1 MAGGWGSRKRL
12 VLGLISSFA
21 LVLILLLAGVAQ
33 ADEFQKLSRFGPDS
47 TEASN
52 FERIDSLALDQQEGF
67 VYVLDRDGLGGALL
81 RFDSDGDAVPFS
93 GSSPYIE
100 GNKIGGLSPLVFG
113 EEAYRIGTKVAV
125 DSTAHR
131 FYVTERNSL
140 RAFEANGEPAEFS
153 AGPGAG
159 SDELPGFTDLN
170 SVAVDDSGNIYTSD
184 YTAGTFSVF
193 APSGALLTSF
203 PVTSP
208 FGLAVNSTGTIL
220 ALPTTPG
227 GHNEIRLFTPN
238 SLPVSESTTY
248 TESAFASSGGS
259 TSFSGVASDAAT
271 GEVYA
276 LVTNFNTTWVRRYD
290 SSGTLVES
298 IGEPGTSTEESSA
311 LGGLA
316 TGIAVLDEEVS
327 LQKNESVKFYTGD
340 FIPESDGTVEESKV
354 ALFGIRRVID
364 APDVTNLRASNITS
378 DSARLLGSVDPNL
391 KSTTYRFEY
400 GLEDCST
407 SVCSSV
413 PVGEAGVGS
422 GLTAVAVSQVIT
434 GLAAGT
440 LYHYRIVAKNELG
453 EDEERG
459 TFSTAAMAGTGFDLS
474 DDRVWEMVS
483 PPNKAGA
490 SLKPRA
496 GLVQAAAG
504 GDGIVYPARGSIE
517 VNPEGNRSREPS
529 SIFSRRGSPGWSS
542 KDITPP
548 NSRTAPLSSSAEF
561 KLFSPELKQALLLP
575 HDGTQLSPLTTER
588 TPYLWEDAEPP
599 VYTPLVTGKEGV
611 ANVPPGTEFGG
622 NPLGDGPLEFAG
634 ANRDLTDIVLIGR
647 VPLAVGAPTPS
658 LYHWKAGQLSPINV
672 LPDDEAVEPGE
683 MVKSELLGSA
693 PASLRHAVS
702 EDGSRIFWS
711 GGGFA
716 GNTADSLYL
725 RDTEDDESVRLDVK
739 QPGGSGFG
747 QAAPRFQAANPD
759 GTTVVF
765 KDSQQLT
772 EDASPSG
779 SDLYRCEI
787 SPVDPSSGCATLTDI
802 TGSTES
808 DEESAEVLGLVSGL
822 SEDTASVYFVAQGI
836 LDPTP
841 NFHGDTAQPG
851 QPNLYLGRDGEVR
864 FIATLSEDDA
874 PNWALGGGQVGAGS
888 ALSAAASPSGRY
900 LAFMSERSLTDQAH
914 LDAETAVPVQ
924 QAFVYDS
931 ATDEVVCASCDPL
944 GAAPTGGI
952 SGGLAS
958 PIDSQGQWIGQ
969 SVAAVLPQP
978 IGGLTQSSSPYQ
990 PRAMLDNGR
999 LFFNAFSPLVAAD
1012 ANGQWDA
1019 YQFEP
1024 IGVGDCSAS
1033 TNGRAV
1039 VRADGGCISLLSSG
1053 TGTEEA
1059 AFLDASVSG
1068 DDVFFFTPAQ
1078 LSVRDKDFEL
1088 DVYDAR
1094 VGGVADRL
1102 LPESECTG
1110 EACRPAVAPP
1120 ATSNPLSSTFAGSGN
1135 VKSAKKCPKGKRKVR
1150 RGGKTKCIRKKAH
1163 QRHHKKASQNERG
1176 SR

>member
-1 MAGGWGSRKRL
+1 MA
-12 VLGLISSFA
+12 LGLVSS
-21 LVLILLLAGVAQ
+21 LLLASILFPAGVAQ
-33 ADEFQKLSRFGPDS
+33 AENFEKLSRFGPDG
-47 TEASN
+47 TELSD
-52 FERIDSLALDQQEGF
+52 FEQIDSLALDEQDGY
-67 VYVLDRDGLGGALL
+67 VYVLDHDGLGAALL
-81 RFDSDGDAVPFS
+81 RFDLDGDLVPFPGDS
-93 GSSPYIE
+93 TYIE
-100 GNKIGGLSPLVFG
+100 GNKIGELNPYAFEGG
-113 EEAYRIGTKVAV
+113 EPEAAYRIGTKVAV
-125 DSTAHR
+125 DGTTHR
-131 FYVTERNSL
+131 IYVTEPNSL
-140 RAFEANGEPAEFS
+140 QAFEADGEPAEFS

-159 SDELPGFTDLN
+159 TSEIPGFAEL
-170 SVAVDDSGNIYTSD
+170 SGVAIDVSGNIYTSD
-184 YTAGTFSVF
+184 YSGTVSVF
-193 APSGALLTSF
+193 APTGAPLTSF
-203 PVTSP
+203 SVSRPSAVAVNASGIVFVLPASGGNVEIRRFTPSTFPVSEGTTYVENS
-208 FGLAVNSTGTIL
+208 FAHTVGSALYAGLAVD
-220 ALPTTPG
+220 
-227 GHNEIRLFTPN
+227 
-238 SLPVSESTTY
+238 
-248 TESAFASSGGS
+248 ASSNDVYALEATADTAMVRRYNDSGTLIESIGAPGTPTEE
-259 TSFSGVASDAAT
+259 TSGVGVAS
-271 GEVYA
+271 
-276 LVTNFNTTWVRRYD
+276 
-290 SSGTLVES
+290 
-298 IGEPGTSTEESSA
+298 
-311 LGGLA
+311 
-316 TGIAVLDEEVS
+316 TGIVVLDEEAS
-327 LQKNESVKFYTGD
+327 LQADESIKFYSGD
-340 FIPESDGTVEESKV
+340 TTKESETTAGESKV
-354 ALFGIRRVID
+354 ALFGVRKVID
-364 APDVTNLRASNITS
+364 EPEVTNLRVANITS
-378 DSARLLGSVDPNL
+378 GSAWLRASVDPNL

-400 GLEDCST
+400 GLENCSI
-407 SVCSSV
+407 SACSSV

-422 GLTAVAVSQVIT
+422 GSDRVAVTQVIT
-434 GLAAGT
+434 GLAAKT
-440 LYHYRIVAKNELG
+440 FYHYRIVAKNELG

-459 TFSTAAMAGTGFDLS
+459 TFSTALAGAGFDLS

-483 PPNKAGA
+483 PPNKLGA

-496 GLVQAAAG
+496 GLAQAAAG
-504 GDGIVYPARGSIE
+504 GEGIVYPTRGSIE
-517 VNPEGNRSREPS
+517 ADPAGNRSREPS
-529 SIFSRRGSPGWSS
+529 SILSRRVGTSWSS
-542 KDITPP
+542 KDIAAP
-548 NSRTAPLSSSAEF
+548 NFRSVPLSSSAEF
-561 KLFSPELKQALLLP
+561 KLFAPDLARALLLP

-599 VYTPLVTGKEGV
+599 IYFPLVTGKEGV

-622 NPLGDGPLEFAG
+622 NPLGDGPVEFAG

-647 VPLAVGAPTPS
+647 VPLAVGVPTPS

-672 LPDDEAVEPGE
+672 LPDGEAVEPGE

-725 RDTEDDESVRLDVK
+725 RDTEDEESVRLDVK
-739 QPGGSGFG
+739 QSGGSGLG
-747 QAAPRFQAANPD
+747 QAAPSFQGADPD
-759 GTTVVF
+759 GTVVVF
-765 KDSQQLT
+765 RDTQQLT

-787 SPVDPSSGCATLTDI
+787 SPGDPSGGCATLTDI
-802 TGSTES
+802 TGATET

-822 SEDTASVYFVAQGI
+822 SEDTTSVYFVAQGI

-851 QPNLYLGRDGEVR
+851 QPNLYLGRDDEVR
-864 FIATLSEDDA
+864 YIATLSEDDA
-874 PNWALGGGQVGAGS
+874 PNWALGGGQGGAGS

-900 LAFMSERSLTDQAH
+900 LAFMSEESLTDQSN

-931 ATDEVVCASCDPL
+931 ETDQVVCASCDPL

-958 PIDSQGQWIGQ
+958 PIDPQGQWIGQ
-969 SVAAVLPQP
+969 TVAAVLPQP

-999 LFFNAFSPLVAAD
+999 LFFNAFSPLVAGD
-1012 ANGQWDA
+1012 SNNQWDV

-1024 IGVGDCSAS
+1024 IGIGSCTAS
-1033 TNGRAV
+1033 TSGRAV
-1039 VRADGGCISLLSSG
+1039 VRANGGCISLLSSG

-1059 AFLDASVSG
+1059 AFLDASSSG

-1094 VGGVADRL
+1094 VGGVADKL
-1102 LPESECTG
+1102 QPGSQCAG
-1110 EACRPAVAPP
+1110 EACRPATPGP
-1120 ATSNPLSSTFAGSGN
+1120 AAAVNPLSSSFSGAGN
-1135 VKSAKKCPKGKRKVR
+1135 PKSTRKCPKGKKKVK

-1163 QRHHKKASQNERG
+1163 KRHHKKASQDGRR